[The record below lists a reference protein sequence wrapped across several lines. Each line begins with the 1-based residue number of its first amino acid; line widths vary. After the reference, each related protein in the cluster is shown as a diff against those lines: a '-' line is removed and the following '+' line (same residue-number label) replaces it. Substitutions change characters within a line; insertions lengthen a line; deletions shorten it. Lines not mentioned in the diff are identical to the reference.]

1 MSENKNSYELKKQAL
16 KNDLAAV
23 LEKHN
28 AVITIVARGSGAVG
42 LEISVGEMLYED
54 FWGEG
59 HLRIDFDFKN

>member
-1 MSENKNSYELKKQAL
+1 MSENKKIEQLTLKEE
-16 KNDLAAV
+16 LAAV
-23 LEKHN
+23 LQKHN
-28 AVITIVARGSGAVG
+28 AVISIVVQGIGVVG